1 MVRVFHK
8 YLSLIISIQLLL
20 WTISGIYFAFNKI
33 ELVRGEQYIIK
44 DKPSSI
50 EINNL
55 NISSNVKNIEIFKRL
70 NQWVVK
76 AEMDAGFKYQDL
88 LGNEVYE
95 LSPNEA
101 IEVVKLKTILSPI
114 DAIKINESSAR
125 SEFRGRSL
133 PIYKIKTDSSDD
145 TNVYVDVMSGKI
157 VAIRSDSWR
166 VWDFLWGAH
175 IIDYRQRD
183 NINNI
188 LLKIFSI
195 LALLSSLSGIALFFN
210 TIKTVSYT
218 HLTLPTKA

>member
-1 MVRVFHK
+1 MIRSFHK

-33 ELVRGEQYIIK
+33 ELVRGEQYIIE
-44 DKPSSI
+44 DNPSALDI
-50 EINNL
+50 ESL
-55 NISSNVKNIEIFKRL
+55 NISSNTKGIEVFKRL
-70 NQWVVK
+70 NQWIVK
-76 AEMDAGFKYQDL
+76 VEMNAGFKYQDL

-95 LSPNEA
+95 LSPNQA
-101 IEVVKLKTILSPI
+101 IEVVKLKTTLSPI

-175 IIDYRQRD
+175 IIDYRERD

-210 TIKTVSYT
+210 TIKK
-218 HLTLPTKA
+218 LR